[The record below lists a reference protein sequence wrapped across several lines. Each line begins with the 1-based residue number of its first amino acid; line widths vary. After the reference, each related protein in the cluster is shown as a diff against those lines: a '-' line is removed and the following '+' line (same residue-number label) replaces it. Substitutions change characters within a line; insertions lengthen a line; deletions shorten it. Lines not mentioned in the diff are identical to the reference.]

1 MAGSKVETLVTST
14 PFAVAR
20 VKRLASHDRST
31 LELRGERRLQC
42 LWGRSQ
48 QDRLLLQ
55 EIANQII
62 GGGARKGNTL
72 RFTCL
77 HH

>member
-31 LELRGERRLQC
+31 LELRGEGRLQC

-48 QDRLLLQ
+48 QDRFLLQ
-55 EIANQII
+55 EKADRII
-62 GGGARKGNTL
+62 GCGAHKGNWL